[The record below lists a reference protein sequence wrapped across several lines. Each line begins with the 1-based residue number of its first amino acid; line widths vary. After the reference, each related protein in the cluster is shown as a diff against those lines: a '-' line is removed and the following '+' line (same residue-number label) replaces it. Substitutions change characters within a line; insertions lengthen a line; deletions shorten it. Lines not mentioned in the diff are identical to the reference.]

1 MVNMDFKNI
10 IEEHNKIV
18 PLRKI
23 LPFIL
28 GFSFLSILI
37 MTSSIIKSYFPNKL
51 FFELQL
57 KGVIDSI
64 YDKPNDRYYYIND
77 NWFLIKG
84 EFIDSISISDSI
96 SKSKDSYL
104 LEIFDGT
111 TKRLKFRDEV
121 KSVFFEDVDDN
132 FFQK

>member
-1 MVNMDFKNI
+1 MDFKNI